1 MNRTRLKYYLRALGV
16 GIVVTALLMGY
27 SQKGQ
32 ARMTDEEILQRA
44 AELGMTHPEGV
55 LSELA
60 TVTPEPS
67 RTLSEIQ
74 PETSPTPSPET
85 QSTPEPEDQPVSGN
99 AANSTAAS
107 GTEPADSTAQPTDD
121 SITQPAASPT
131 AEPAVVS
138 TASPAPTPAAKP
150 TPTPTA
156 KPTPMPTA
164 KPTPTPTAKPTPT
177 PTAKPTPAPTA
188 EPAGETVTLVINR
201 GESSVTV
208 SKNLQALGL
217 VEDYKTYD
225 RFLCDNGYDHS
236 ISTGT
241 YEIPVDATEEEI
253 ARIITKKR

>member
-164 KPTPTPTAKPTPT
+164 KPTP
-177 PTAKPTPAPTA
+177 APTA
-188 EPAGETVTLVINR
+188 LWAPLAPAWAAQTTSMPWSPEDPGSWCLR
-201 GESSVTV
+201 PFV
-208 SKNLQALGL
+208 S
-217 VEDYKTYD
+217 D
-225 RFLCDNGYDHS
+225 
-236 ISTGT
+236 
-241 YEIPVDATEEEI
+241 
-253 ARIITKKR
+253 

>member
-156 KPTPMPTA
+156 KPTP
-164 KPTPTPTAKPTPT
+164 TPTAKPAPT

>member
-156 KPTPMPTA
+156 KPTP
-164 KPTPTPTAKPTPT
+164 TPTAKPTPT

-236 ISTGT
+236 ISTGI

>member
-164 KPTPTPTAKPTPT
+164 KPTP
-177 PTAKPTPAPTA
+177 APTA

>member
-150 TPTPTA
+150 S
-156 KPTPMPTA
+156 
-164 KPTPTPTAKPTPT
+164 PT